1 MSTIQIP
8 EDVLREA
15 GLTEQDAV
23 VELACRLFQG
33 GRLTLW
39 QAARLAGL
47 DRNGIEDA
55 LLERH
60 IPVYRPSAQD
70 LKDDLRNLDEMGV

>member
-1 MSTIQIP
+1 MSTIHIP

-15 GLTEQDAV
+15 GLTERDAV
-23 VELACRLFQG
+23 VELACRLYQA

-55 LLERH
+55 LLERQ
-60 IPVYRPSAQD
+60 IPIYRPSVQD
-70 LKDDLRNLDEMGV
+70 LKDDLRTLDAMGI

>member
-1 MSTIQIP
+1 MSTIHLP
-8 EDVLREA
+8 SDVLREA
-15 GLTEQDAV
+15 GLTETDAV

-55 LLERH
+55 LLARQ
-60 IPVYRPSAQD
+60 IPIYRPSVED
-70 LKDDLRNLDEMGV
+70 LRDDLHNLDAMGV